1 MSERPKCP
9 RLTYYLPMAIRL
21 YEGPISPNARK
32 VRLVAAEL
40 GIPLERVTLDMRRGD
55 FQSAEYLAKNP
66 NGTIPTIEDDGFVL
80 WESAAILK
88 YLVAK
93 RPDGGLVPTDARGQ
107 ALLDQWLFWWA
118 AHPEAALLRLVVER
132 LLKPFRKQETSKEL
146 AKDAET
152 ALDRFL
158 PHLEHQLDGRE
169 YTLGRLSLVDFV
181 VGPWLEAA
189 PRLGV
194 DLTSRYPNL
203 QSLLVKMQARPYWK
217 DA

>member
-1 MSERPKCP
+1 
-9 RLTYYLPMAIRL
+9 MAIRL

-66 NGTIPTIEDDGFVL
+66 NGKIPTIEDDGFVL

-88 YLVAK
+88 YLAAK

-132 LLKPFRKQETSKEL
+132 LLKPFRKQESSEEL

-152 ALDRFL
+152 ALDRFM
-158 PHLEHQLDGRE
+158 PHLERRLDGRE
-169 YTLGRLSLVDFV
+169 YTLGRVSLVDFA
-181 VGPWLEAA
+181 VGPWLEAV

-194 DLTSRYPNL
+194 NLISRYPNL
-203 QSLLVKMQARPYWK
+203 QSLLAKLQARPYWK